1 MAETKTQ
8 KPHNVILCFLCR
20 RPLVQGLAASVVTQ
34 VHPCAHRT
42 LGPVWFR
49 FFGRMVLVRGVIVFG
64 QMPGESGFDRDL
76 DCGQG
81 QEGAA
86 TWGCLEISEGSDPF
100 VFIFRSFLVIFWG
113 IERHG
118 GCAI

>member
-1 MAETKTQ
+1 MHIERWGQ
-8 KPHNVILCFLCR
+8 Y
-20 RPLVQGLAASVVTQ
+20 GS
-34 VHPCAHRT
+34 
-42 LGPVWFR
+42 GFR
-49 FFGRMVLVRGVIVFG
+49 SYGSGTGVIVFG